1 MPACICVDYL
11 AHEWDTNDII
21 QANLEIKKQL
31 KQIKK
36 KQLLTVYPDEKEQKS
51 LQIEHDRLIRF
62 QNALWRQ
69 MTKLCTP
76 HLGRSNKMIHPSTV
90 NWQKESDITWLYG
103 PLYTNKP
110 ILSSQLPSTPPPEG
124 IKSVLKK
131 PNSYHSY
138 INQHHQN
145 SITIMNNNNYY
156 QPWSKSRSE
165 SGRSSISSTSSVSS
179 VRFNPDIEKL
189 EYLPESPVKETKIK
203 MNDDYM
209 DYHDQHY
216 WSIIEENEDDEDD
229 VLWSMFLHMFHF
241 ISKKSSNYIN
251 SLLSYN
257 NRKKNHHSHHHTQS
271 SSTSNSSSSS
281 SSITPSHRESPIE
294 LFFLFFTMTK
304 SLTSLLAT
312 WVMYQS
318 LLPFIWLIN
327 HSKKK
332 HHSSF

>member
-21 QANLEIKKQL
+21 QANQEIKKQL

-36 KQLLTVYPDEKEQKS
+36 KRLCLKDDEKERKA

-69 MTKLCTP
+69 MTKLCTT

-110 ILSSQLPSTPPPEG
+110 SPLSSQQILPPTPPPEG
-124 IKSVLKK
+124 IKPVLKRNK
-131 PNSYHSY
+131 P
-138 INQHHQN
+138 Q
-145 SITIMNNNNYY
+145 SISSASSNDAFYR
-156 QPWSKSRSE
+156 PWSKSLSE
-165 SGRSSISSTSSVSS
+165 SGNSSSS

-189 EYLPESPVKETKIK
+189 EYLPESPVKETRIK
-203 MNDDYM
+203 MGSSSYFCELNEEDDEDDEIGQVNYS
-209 DYHDQHY
+209 Y
-216 WSIIEENEDDEDD
+216 WMEENEDEEDD
-229 VLWSMFLHMFHF
+229 VLWSMILHLFYF
-241 ISKKSSNYIN
+241 ISKKSSNYIQ
-251 SLLSYN
+251 SIYKKHQHTTKIKTSSTTN
-257 NRKKNHHSHHHTQS
+257 NIISSSHH
-271 SSTSNSSSSS
+271 
-281 SSITPSHRESPIE
+281 ESPSE
-294 LFFLFFTMTK
+294 LFFLFFNMTK
-304 SLTSLLAT
+304 SLTSLFAT
-312 WVMYQS
+312 WIMYQS

-332 HHSSF
+332 HRHSSF

>member
-21 QANLEIKKQL
+21 QANQEIKKQL

-36 KQLLTVYPDEKEQKS
+36 KRLYLKDDEKERKA

-69 MTKLCTP
+69 MTKLCTT

-110 ILSSQLPSTPPPEG
+110 SPLSSQQILPPTPPPEG
-124 IKSVLKK
+124 IKPVLKRNK
-131 PNSYHSY
+131 P
-138 INQHHQN
+138 Q
-145 SITIMNNNNYY
+145 SISSASSNDAFYR
-156 QPWSKSRSE
+156 PWSKSLSE
-165 SGRSSISSTSSVSS
+165 SGNSSSS

-189 EYLPESPVKETKIK
+189 EYLPESPVKETRIK
-203 MNDDYM
+203 MGLSSYFCELNEEEDDDENEQVNYS
-209 DYHDQHY
+209 Y
-216 WSIIEENEDDEDD
+216 WMEENEDEEDD
-229 VLWSMFLHMFHF
+229 VLWSMILHLFYF
-241 ISKKSSNYIN
+241 ISKKSSNYIQ
-251 SLLSYN
+251 SIYKRHQHTTKITTSSTTN
-257 NRKKNHHSHHHTQS
+257 NIISSSHH
-271 SSTSNSSSSS
+271 
-281 SSITPSHRESPIE
+281 ESPSE
-294 LFFLFFTMTK
+294 LFFLFFNMTK
-304 SLTSLLAT
+304 SLTSLFAT
-312 WVMYQS
+312 WIMYQS

-332 HHSSF
+332 HRHSSF